1 MEVEIYKFGTQE
13 KAAQLKL
20 SKNVFA
26 TEVSDDMILEVIR
39 WQRAAARSG
48 TADVKNRSEIKC
60 SKKKI
65 YRQKGTGGARHG
77 AKSAP
82 IFVGG
87 GVAFGPTPRSFAFKL
102 NKKFRQKALR
112 GALSSKVASNSLKL
126 VDELEISEISTKDLK
141 KKIESYLDLSSK
153 KALIIDV
160 EINSNLSS
168 SCANLFN
175 CKVLPVKALNVY
187 DLMKY
192 DVVIM
197 SSDAAKSVEERL
209 NVK

>member
-1 MEVEIYKFGTQE
+1 MELDIYKFGTQE

-20 SKNVFA
+20 SENVFA
-26 TEVSDDMILEVIR
+26 IEASDDIILEVIR
-39 WQRAAARSG
+39 WQRAGARSG

-60 SKKKI
+60 SKRKI

-77 AKSAP
+77 ARSAP

-102 NKKFRQKALR
+102 NKKFRQKALK
-112 GALSSKVASNSLKL
+112 GALSAKVKDGSLKL
-126 VDELEISEISTKDLK
+126 VDRLDMSKISTKGAMQ
-141 KKIESYLDLSSK
+141 KICKHSDLSSK
-153 KALIIDV
+153 KVLIVDV
-160 EINSNLSS
+160 EISPKLSS

-175 CKVLPVKALNVY
+175 CKLLPAKALNVY
-187 DLMKY
+187 DLIKY

-209 NVK
+209 DVK